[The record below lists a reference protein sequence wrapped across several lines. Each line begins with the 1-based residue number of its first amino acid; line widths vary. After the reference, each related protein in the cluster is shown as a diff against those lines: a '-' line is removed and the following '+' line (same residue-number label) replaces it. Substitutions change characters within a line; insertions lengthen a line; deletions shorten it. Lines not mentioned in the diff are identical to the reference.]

1 MVAEVKKIRRPLF
14 LGIFAYV
21 ATIFINKSTQLT
33 GKTIRLP
40 HNIWYTNLNILPRIG
55 VERLM
60 HKMRFFQ
67 SVQFKLV
74 IMYLLLIIVAMQ
86 VIGAYFVRELEGQ
99 LEKNFQDS
107 ITNSITLLDYNAREE
122 IIKNSDN
129 SVKLQ
134 NDIRELLVDF
144 SRASSNLIEVRIV
157 DDKGKIL
164 GTSNLNNQGIVGQK
178 SNDPLVKRTLSL
190 GTTSED
196 KIYKDESNKNN
207 RVWVNVSSIKNKGKV
222 IGAIYLVADIESVYK
237 QVDDITNIFITGT
250 LIAMIITAVLGIL
263 LSRTITKPIVE
274 MKRQAYAM
282 ARGNYSRK
290 VKVYGVDEIG
300 ELADSFNT
308 LTKRVQEAQAMT
320 EGERRKLSSV
330 LAYMTDGVIATDRRG
345 KVILI
350 NTPAEKMLRVKHESA
365 NGRSIIDVLDI
376 GDTYQFEDLMEV
388 DGSLTMDRSTLDKP
402 YVLRANFSVI
412 QRETGFNNGVIAVLH
427 DITDQEKVDQER
439 RDFVSNVSHELR
451 TPLTSMHSYLEAL
464 SDGAWEDKE
473 IAPRFLEVT
482 QNETERMIRLVN
494 DLLKLSRMDGGREQL
509 EKSFVNFTDFFNHI
523 IDRFE
528 MMKKETIMFK
538 RHIPREPVII
548 EIDED
553 KVMQVLDNIISNANK
568 YSPDGGRISFYLKKF
583 EDEIEVSIADEGL
596 GVPDEDLANVF
607 DRFFRVDKARS
618 REMGGTGL
626 GLAIAREV
634 IEAHGGRIWAERNK
648 TKGTIIK
655 FTLPYSD
662 LPEDD
667 WE

>member
-1 MVAEVKKIRRPLF
+1 
-14 LGIFAYV
+14 
-21 ATIFINKSTQLT
+21 
-33 GKTIRLP
+33 
-40 HNIWYTNLNILPRIG
+40 
-55 VERLM
+55 M

-134 NDIRELLVDF
+134 NDIRELLVDY

-207 RVWVNVSSIKNKGKV
+207 RVWVNVSSIKNKGQV

-596 GVPDEDLANVF
+596 GVPDEDLANAF

-648 TKGTIIK
+648 NKGTIIK

>member
-1 MVAEVKKIRRPLF
+1 
-14 LGIFAYV
+14 
-21 ATIFINKSTQLT
+21 
-33 GKTIRLP
+33 
-40 HNIWYTNLNILPRIG
+40 
-55 VERLM
+55 M

-74 IMYLLLIIVAMQ
+74 IMCLLLIIVAMQ

-134 NDIRELLVDF
+134 NDIRELLVDY

-207 RVWVNVSSIKNKGKV
+207 RVWVNVSSIKNKGQV

-648 TKGTIIK
+648 NKGTIIK

>member
-1 MVAEVKKIRRPLF
+1 M
-14 LGIFAYV
+14 GIFAYLV
-21 ATIFINKSTQLT
+21 TIFINKSTQLT

-134 NDIRELLVDF
+134 NDIRELLVDY

-207 RVWVNVSSIKNKGKV
+207 RVWVNVSSIKNKGQV

-308 LTKRVQEAQAMT
+308 STKRVQEAQAMT

-648 TKGTIIK
+648 NKGTIIK

>member
-1 MVAEVKKIRRPLF
+1 
-14 LGIFAYV
+14 
-21 ATIFINKSTQLT
+21 
-33 GKTIRLP
+33 
-40 HNIWYTNLNILPRIG
+40 
-55 VERLM
+55 M

-99 LEKNFQDS
+99 LEKNFQDF

-134 NDIRELLVDF
+134 NDIRELLVDY

-207 RVWVNVSSIKNKGKV
+207 RVWVNVSSIKNKGQV

-648 TKGTIIK
+648 NKGTIIK

>member
-1 MVAEVKKIRRPLF
+1 
-14 LGIFAYV
+14 
-21 ATIFINKSTQLT
+21 
-33 GKTIRLP
+33 
-40 HNIWYTNLNILPRIG
+40 
-55 VERLM
+55 M

-134 NDIRELLVDF
+134 NDIRELLVVY

-207 RVWVNVSSIKNKGKV
+207 RVWVNVSSIKNKGQV

-263 LSRTITKPIVE
+263 LSRTITKPIIE

>member
-1 MVAEVKKIRRPLF
+1 
-14 LGIFAYV
+14 
-21 ATIFINKSTQLT
+21 
-33 GKTIRLP
+33 
-40 HNIWYTNLNILPRIG
+40 
-55 VERLM
+55 M

-134 NDIRELLVDF
+134 NDIRELLVDY

-207 RVWVNVSSIKNKGKV
+207 RVWVNVSSIKNKGQV

-263 LSRTITKPIVE
+263 LSRTITKPIIE

-607 DRFFRVDKARS
+607 DRFFCVDKARS

>member
-1 MVAEVKKIRRPLF
+1 M
-14 LGIFAYV
+14 GIFAYLV
-21 ATIFINKSTQLT
+21 TIFINKSTQLT
-33 GKTIRLP
+33 GKTIRLH

-134 NDIRELLVDF
+134 NDIRELLVDY

-207 RVWVNVSSIKNKGKV
+207 RVWVNVSSIKNKGQV

-263 LSRTITKPIVE
+263 LSRTITKPIIE

-350 NTPAEKMLRVKHESA
+350 NTPAKKMLRVKHESA

>member
-1 MVAEVKKIRRPLF
+1 M
-14 LGIFAYV
+14 GIFAYLV
-21 ATIFINKSTQLT
+21 TIFINKSTQLT

-99 LEKNFQDS
+99 LEKDFQDS

-134 NDIRELLVDF
+134 NDIRELLVDY

-207 RVWVNVSSIKNKGKV
+207 RVWVNVSSIKNKGQV

-648 TKGTIIK
+648 NKGTIIK

>member
-1 MVAEVKKIRRPLF
+1 M
-14 LGIFAYV
+14 GIFAYLV
-21 ATIFINKSTQLT
+21 TIFINKSTQLT
-33 GKTIRLP
+33 GKTIRLH

-134 NDIRELLVDF
+134 NDIRELLVDY

-207 RVWVNVSSIKNKGKV
+207 RVWVNVSSIKNKGQV

-263 LSRTITKPIVE
+263 LSRTITKPIIE

-308 LTKRVQEAQAMT
+308 LTKRVQEARAMT

>member
-1 MVAEVKKIRRPLF
+1 
-14 LGIFAYV
+14 
-21 ATIFINKSTQLT
+21 
-33 GKTIRLP
+33 
-40 HNIWYTNLNILPRIG
+40 
-55 VERLM
+55 M

-99 LEKNFQDS
+99 LEKNFQNS

-122 IIKNSDN
+122 INKNSDN

-134 NDIRELLVDF
+134 NDIRELLVDY

-157 DDKGKIL
+157 DEKGKIL

-207 RVWVNVSSIKNKGKV
+207 RVWVNVSSIKNKGEV

-250 LIAMIITAVLGIL
+250 LIAMVITAILGIL

-376 GDTYQFEDLMEV
+376 GDSYQFEDLMEV

-402 YVLRANFSVI
+402 YILRANFSVI

-494 DLLKLSRMDGGREQL
+494 DLLKLSRMDGGREHL

-538 RHIPREPVII
+538 RHIPKEPVII

-583 EDEIEVSIADEGL
+583 EDEIEISIADEGL
-596 GVPDEDLANVF
+596 GVPEEDLANVF

-648 TKGTIIK
+648 SKGTVIK

>member
-1 MVAEVKKIRRPLF
+1 M
-14 LGIFAYV
+14 GIFAYLV
-21 ATIFINKSTQLT
+21 TIFINKSTQLT

-134 NDIRELLVDF
+134 NDIRELLVDY

-207 RVWVNVSSIKNKGKV
+207 RVWVNVSSIKNKGQV

-648 TKGTIIK
+648 NKGTTIK

>member
-1 MVAEVKKIRRPLF
+1 M
-14 LGIFAYV
+14 GISAYLII
-21 ATIFINKSTQLT
+21 IFINKLTQIT

-134 NDIRELLVDF
+134 NDIRELLVDY
-144 SRASSNLIEVRIV
+144 SRASSNIIEVRIV

-164 GTSNLNNQGIVGQK
+164 GTSNLDNQGIVGQK

-207 RVWVNVSSIKNKGKV
+207 RVWVKVSSIKNKGQV

-263 LSRTITKPIVE
+263 LSRTITKPIIE

-538 RHIPREPVII
+538 RHIPKEPVII

-648 TKGTIIK
+648 SKGTIIK

>member
-1 MVAEVKKIRRPLF
+1 M
-14 LGIFAYV
+14 GIFAYLV
-21 ATIFINKSTQLT
+21 TIFINKSTQLT

-134 NDIRELLVDF
+134 NDIRELLVDY

-207 RVWVNVSSIKNKGKV
+207 RVWVNVSSIKNKGQV

-548 EIDED
+548 EIDEN

-648 TKGTIIK
+648 NKGTIIK

>member
-1 MVAEVKKIRRPLF
+1 M
-14 LGIFAYV
+14 GIFAYLV
-21 ATIFINKSTQLT
+21 TIFINKSTQLT

-134 NDIRELLVDF
+134 NDIRELLVDY
-144 SRASSNLIEVRIV
+144 SRASTNLIEVRIV

-207 RVWVNVSSIKNKGKV
+207 RVWVNVSSIKNKGQV

-648 TKGTIIK
+648 NKGTIIK

>member
-1 MVAEVKKIRRPLF
+1 
-14 LGIFAYV
+14 
-21 ATIFINKSTQLT
+21 
-33 GKTIRLP
+33 
-40 HNIWYTNLNILPRIG
+40 
-55 VERLM
+55 M

-134 NDIRELLVDF
+134 NDIRELLVDY

-207 RVWVNVSSIKNKGKV
+207 RVWVNVSSIKNKGQV

-263 LSRTITKPIVE
+263 LSRTITKPIIE

-308 LTKRVQEAQAMT
+308 LTKRVQEAQAIT

>member
-1 MVAEVKKIRRPLF
+1 M
-14 LGIFAYV
+14 GIFAYLV
-21 ATIFINKSTQLT
+21 TIFINKSTQLT
-33 GKTIRLP
+33 GKTIRLH
-40 HNIWYTNLNILPRIG
+40 HNIWYTNLNILPPIG

-134 NDIRELLVDF
+134 NDIRELLVDY

-207 RVWVNVSSIKNKGKV
+207 RVWVNVSSIKNKGQV

-263 LSRTITKPIVE
+263 LSRTITKPIIE

>member
-1 MVAEVKKIRRPLF
+1 M
-14 LGIFAYV
+14 GIFAYLG
-21 ATIFINKSTQLT
+21 TIFINKSTQLT
-33 GKTIRLP
+33 GKTIRLH

-134 NDIRELLVDF
+134 NDIRELLVEY

-207 RVWVNVSSIKNKGKV
+207 RVWVNVSSIKNKGQV

-263 LSRTITKPIVE
+263 LSRTITKPIIE

>member
-1 MVAEVKKIRRPLF
+1 
-14 LGIFAYV
+14 
-21 ATIFINKSTQLT
+21 
-33 GKTIRLP
+33 
-40 HNIWYTNLNILPRIG
+40 
-55 VERLM
+55 M

-134 NDIRELLVDF
+134 NDIRELLVDY

-207 RVWVNVSSIKNKGKV
+207 RVWVNVSSIKNKGQV

-263 LSRTITKPIVE
+263 LSRTITKPIIE

-451 TPLTSMHSYLEAL
+451 TPLTSMYSYLEAL

-509 EKSFVNFTDFFNHI
+509 KKSFVNFTDFFNHI

>member
-1 MVAEVKKIRRPLF
+1 M
-14 LGIFAYV
+14 
-21 ATIFINKSTQLT
+21 
-33 GKTIRLP
+33 
-40 HNIWYTNLNILPRIG
+40 
-55 VERLM
+55 
-60 HKMRFFQ
+60 
-67 SVQFKLV
+67 
-74 IMYLLLIIVAMQ
+74 
-86 VIGAYFVRELEGQ
+86 
-99 LEKNFQDS
+99 
-107 ITNSITLLDYNAREE
+107 DYNAREE

-134 NDIRELLVDF
+134 NDIRELLVDY

-207 RVWVNVSSIKNKGKV
+207 RVWVNVSSIKNKGQV

-648 TKGTIIK
+648 NKGTIIK

>member
-1 MVAEVKKIRRPLF
+1 M
-14 LGIFAYV
+14 GIFAYV
-21 ATIFINKSTQLT
+21 TTIFINKLTQLT
-33 GKTIRLP
+33 GKSIRLP

-388 DGSLTMDRSTLDKP
+388 DGSLTMDRSTFDKP

>member
-1 MVAEVKKIRRPLF
+1 M
-14 LGIFAYV
+14 GIFAYLV
-21 ATIFINKSTQLT
+21 TIFINKSTQLT

-134 NDIRELLVDF
+134 NDIRELLVDY

-207 RVWVNVSSIKNKGKV
+207 RVWVNVSSIKNKGQV

-330 LAYMTDGVIATDRRG
+330 LAYMTNGVIATDRRG

-648 TKGTIIK
+648 NKGTIIK

>member
-1 MVAEVKKIRRPLF
+1 
-14 LGIFAYV
+14 
-21 ATIFINKSTQLT
+21 
-33 GKTIRLP
+33 
-40 HNIWYTNLNILPRIG
+40 
-55 VERLM
+55 M

-144 SRASSNLIEVRIV
+144 SRASRNLIEVRIV

-388 DGSLTMDRSTLDKP
+388 DGSLTMDRSTFDKP

>member
-1 MVAEVKKIRRPLF
+1 
-14 LGIFAYV
+14 
-21 ATIFINKSTQLT
+21 
-33 GKTIRLP
+33 
-40 HNIWYTNLNILPRIG
+40 
-55 VERLM
+55 M

-134 NDIRELLVDF
+134 NDIRELLVAY

-207 RVWVNVSSIKNKGKV
+207 RVWVNVSSIKNKGQV

-648 TKGTIIK
+648 NKGTIIK

>member
-1 MVAEVKKIRRPLF
+1 
-14 LGIFAYV
+14 
-21 ATIFINKSTQLT
+21 
-33 GKTIRLP
+33 
-40 HNIWYTNLNILPRIG
+40 
-55 VERLM
+55 M

-134 NDIRELLVDF
+134 NDIRELLVDY

-207 RVWVNVSSIKNKGKV
+207 RVWVNVSSIKNKGQV

-583 EDEIEVSIADEGL
+583 EDEIEVRIADEGL

-648 TKGTIIK
+648 NKGTIIK

>member
-1 MVAEVKKIRRPLF
+1 
-14 LGIFAYV
+14 
-21 ATIFINKSTQLT
+21 
-33 GKTIRLP
+33 
-40 HNIWYTNLNILPRIG
+40 
-55 VERLM
+55 M

-134 NDIRELLVDF
+134 NDIRELLVDY

-207 RVWVNVSSIKNKGKV
+207 RVWVNVSSIKNKGQV

-263 LSRTITKPIVE
+263 LSRTITKPIIE

-662 LPEDD
+662 LPEDN

>member
-1 MVAEVKKIRRPLF
+1 M
-14 LGIFAYV
+14 GIFAYI

-388 DGSLTMDRSTLDKP
+388 DGSLTMDRSTFDKP

>member
-1 MVAEVKKIRRPLF
+1 
-14 LGIFAYV
+14 
-21 ATIFINKSTQLT
+21 
-33 GKTIRLP
+33 
-40 HNIWYTNLNILPRIG
+40 
-55 VERLM
+55 M

-134 NDIRELLVDF
+134 NDIRELLVDY

-207 RVWVNVSSIKNKGKV
+207 RVWVNVSSIKNKGQV

-263 LSRTITKPIVE
+263 LSRTITKPIIE

-523 IDRFE
+523 IDRCE

>member
-1 MVAEVKKIRRPLF
+1 M
-14 LGIFAYV
+14 GIFAYLG
-21 ATIFINKSTQLT
+21 TIFINKSTQLT
-33 GKTIRLP
+33 GKTIRLH

-86 VIGAYFVRELEGQ
+86 VIGVYFVRELEGQ

-134 NDIRELLVDF
+134 NDIRELLVDY

-207 RVWVNVSSIKNKGKV
+207 RVWVNVSSIKNKGQV

-263 LSRTITKPIVE
+263 LSRTITKPIIE

>member
-1 MVAEVKKIRRPLF
+1 
-14 LGIFAYV
+14 
-21 ATIFINKSTQLT
+21 
-33 GKTIRLP
+33 
-40 HNIWYTNLNILPRIG
+40 
-55 VERLM
+55 M

-134 NDIRELLVDF
+134 NDIRELLVDY

-207 RVWVNVSSIKNKGKV
+207 RVWVNVSSIKNKGQV

-320 EGERRKLSSV
+320 EGGRRKLSSV

-648 TKGTIIK
+648 NKGTIIK

>member
-1 MVAEVKKIRRPLF
+1 M
-14 LGIFAYV
+14 GIFAYLV
-21 ATIFINKSTQLT
+21 TIFINKSTQLT

-134 NDIRELLVDF
+134 NDIRELLVDY

-207 RVWVNVSSIKNKGKV
+207 RVWVNVSSIKNKGQV

-250 LIAMIITAVLGIL
+250 LIAMIITAVLGIP

-648 TKGTIIK
+648 NKGTIIK

>member
-1 MVAEVKKIRRPLF
+1 
-14 LGIFAYV
+14 
-21 ATIFINKSTQLT
+21 
-33 GKTIRLP
+33 
-40 HNIWYTNLNILPRIG
+40 
-55 VERLM
+55 M

-107 ITNSITLLDYNAREE
+107 ITNSITFLDYNAREE

-134 NDIRELLVDF
+134 NDIRELLVDY

-207 RVWVNVSSIKNKGKV
+207 RVWVNVSSIKNKGQV

-263 LSRTITKPIVE
+263 LSRTITKPIIE

>member
-1 MVAEVKKIRRPLF
+1 M
-14 LGIFAYV
+14 GIFAYLV
-21 ATIFINKSTQLT
+21 TIFINKSTQLT

-134 NDIRELLVDF
+134 NDIRELLVDY

-207 RVWVNVSSIKNKGKV
+207 RVWVNVSSIKNKGQV

-388 DGSLTMDRSTLDKP
+388 DGSLTMNRSTLDKP

-648 TKGTIIK
+648 NKGTIIK

>member
-1 MVAEVKKIRRPLF
+1 M
-14 LGIFAYV
+14 
-21 ATIFINKSTQLT
+21 TQIT

-134 NDIRELLVDF
+134 NDIRELLVDY
-144 SRASSNLIEVRIV
+144 SRASSNIIEVRIV

-164 GTSNLNNQGIVGQK
+164 GTSNLDNQGIVGQK

-207 RVWVNVSSIKNKGKV
+207 RVWVNVSSIKNKGQV

-263 LSRTITKPIVE
+263 LSRTITKPIIE

-388 DGSLTMDRSTLDKP
+388 DGSLTMDRSMLDKP

-538 RHIPREPVII
+538 RHIPKEPVII

-648 TKGTIIK
+648 SKGTIIK

>member
-1 MVAEVKKIRRPLF
+1 
-14 LGIFAYV
+14 
-21 ATIFINKSTQLT
+21 
-33 GKTIRLP
+33 
-40 HNIWYTNLNILPRIG
+40 
-55 VERLM
+55 M

-134 NDIRELLVDF
+134 NDIRELLVDY

-178 SNDPLVKRTLSL
+178 SNDLLVKRTLSL

-207 RVWVNVSSIKNKGKV
+207 RVWVNVSSIKNKGQV

-648 TKGTIIK
+648 NKGTIIK
-655 FTLPYSD
+655 FTLP
-662 LPEDD
+662 
-667 WE
+667 

>member
-1 MVAEVKKIRRPLF
+1 M
-14 LGIFAYV
+14 GIFAYLV
-21 ATIFINKSTQLT
+21 TIFINKSTQLT

-134 NDIRELLVDF
+134 NDIRELLVDY

-207 RVWVNVSSIKNKGKV
+207 RVWVNVSSIKNKGQV

-350 NTPAEKMLRVKHESA
+350 NTPAEKMLRVKHESE

-648 TKGTIIK
+648 NKGTIIK

>member
-1 MVAEVKKIRRPLF
+1 
-14 LGIFAYV
+14 
-21 ATIFINKSTQLT
+21 
-33 GKTIRLP
+33 
-40 HNIWYTNLNILPRIG
+40 
-55 VERLM
+55 M

-134 NDIRELLVDF
+134 NDIRELLVDY

-207 RVWVNVSSIKNKGKV
+207 RVWVNVSSIKNKGQV

-263 LSRTITKPIVE
+263 LSRTITKPIIE
-274 MKRQAYAM
+274 MRRQAYAM